1 MRNVTR
7 TNRKVA
13 ANSTYPKGWVS
24 FSKDS
29 FVVNGSSVIQL
40 GFFAGLIPKFRD
52 APKPALTQ
60 SVGTLCDMLRETTVL
75 TINIKRIDRIYAF

>member
-7 TNRKVA
+7 TNRKA
-13 ANSTYPKGWVS
+13 TANSTYPKGWVS

-52 APKPALTQ
+52 APKTRTNA
-60 SVGTLCDMLRETTVL
+60 
-75 TINIKRIDRIYAF
+75 KRGNVVRHAKRNDSANNKH